1 MLSAKVVQKRRLE
14 PRIPKLTYT
23 LTIDICGTRKTYE
36 KYRKPQFFKYV
47 TQLMLYTSVPNW
59 RTAVRIRQ
67 FGFQYELIAV
77 NILWTADSDRFYNM
91 ELDNNPLGI
100 YAV

>member
-1 MLSAKVVQKRRLE
+1 
-14 PRIPKLTYT
+14 
-23 LTIDICGTRKTYE
+23 
-36 KYRKPQFFKYV
+36 
-47 TQLMLYTSVPNW
+47 MLYTSVPNW